1 MGMKNPSDC
10 HSMPELRAAID
21 VLDSE
26 IVKLLA
32 LRAGYIDRAAEIK
45 TVNGLPANI
54 PSRVEDVVN
63 KVKAAAVREGLDAE
77 LAEQLWRQMISWSIA
92 REERLLEA
100 AGTRSTVAEQLTMMG

>member
-1 MGMKNPSDC
+1 MS
-10 HSMPELRAAID
+10 ELRASID
-21 VLDSE
+21 ALDSE

-32 LRAGYIDRAAEIK
+32 LRARYIDRAAELK

-63 KVKAAAVREGLDAE
+63 KVKAAAEREGLDAD

-92 REERLLEA
+92 REERVLKASAVHEKQLA
-100 AGTRSTVAEQLTMMG
+100 PLSMAG